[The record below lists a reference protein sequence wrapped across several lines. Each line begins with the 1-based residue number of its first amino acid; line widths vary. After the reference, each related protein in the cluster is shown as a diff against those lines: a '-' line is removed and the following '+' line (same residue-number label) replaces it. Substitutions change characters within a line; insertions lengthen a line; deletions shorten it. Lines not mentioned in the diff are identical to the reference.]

1 MEQRISLI
9 TLAVEDVGAVAA
21 FFENGLGWTRSGG
34 EGDVAFYQTGGSI
47 LALYARK
54 SLEEEIGRPL
64 PADTLGG
71 MTIAWNG
78 RSEAEVDKVF
88 QQAVDAG
95 AEPVKHPAKVYWGGY
110 SSYVEVPGGHLLE
123 IAHNPFWTVEP
134 DGSVTLPQ
142 PQ

>member
-1 MEQRISLI
+1 MEQRISLV
-9 TLAVEDVGAVAA
+9 TLAVEDVDAVAA
-21 FFENGLGWTRSGG
+21 FFENGLGWVRSGG

-54 SLEEEIGRPL
+54 SLEEEIGRAL

-78 RSEAEVDKVF
+78 RSEADVDMVF

-95 AEPVKHPAKVYWGGY
+95 AEPVKHPDKVFWGGY
-110 SSYVEVPGGHLLE
+110 SSYVAIPGGHLLE
-123 IAHNPFWTVEP
+123 IAYNPFWP
-134 DGSVTLPQ
+134 IDADGNIAIPVK
-142 PQ
+142 

>member
-1 MEQRISLI
+1 MEQRISLV
-9 TLAVEDVGAVAA
+9 TLAVDDVGAVAA

-34 EGDVAFYQTGGSI
+34 EDDVAFYQTGGSI

-54 SLEEEIGRPL
+54 SLEEEIGRAL

-78 RSEAEVDKVF
+78 RSEAEVDRAF

-95 AEPVKHPAKVYWGGY
+95 AEPVKRPEKAFWGGY
-110 SSYVEVPGGHLLE
+110 SSYVAIPGGHLLE
-123 IAHNPFWTVEP
+123 IAYNPFWP
-134 DGSVTLPQ
+134 IDGDGNIAIPIK
-142 PQ
+142 

>member
-1 MEQRISLI
+1 MEQRISLV

-34 EGDVAFYQTGGSI
+34 EDDVAFYQTGGSI

-54 SLEEEIGRPL
+54 SLEEEIGRAL

-78 RSEAEVDKVF
+78 RSEAEVDRAF

-95 AEPVKHPAKVYWGGY
+95 AEPVKRPEKAFWGGY
-110 SSYVEVPGGHLLE
+110 SSYVAIPGGHLME
-123 IAHNPFWTVEP
+123 IAYNPFWP
-134 DGSVTLPQ
+134 IDGDGNIAIPIK
-142 PQ
+142 

>member
-9 TLAVEDVGAVAA
+9 TLAVEDVGAVAR
-21 FFENGLGWTRSGG
+21 FFEDGLGWTRSGG

-47 LALYARK
+47 LALYARA

-78 RSEAEVDKVF
+78 RSETEVDQVF

-95 AEPVKHPAKVYWGGY
+95 AEPVKRPQKAFWGGY
-110 SSYVEVPGGHLLE
+110 SSYVAIPGGHLLE
-123 IAHNPFWTVEP
+123 IAYNPFWP
-134 DGSVTLPQ
+134 IDGQGNIAVPVK
-142 PQ
+142 